1 MDYSTGMN
9 IQYTERLEKI
19 EAVLNRTLPKN
30 PDKAWVGMTFGDLPT
45 MPNPAL
51 VQELTDPGRDL
62 IDRGGKRWR
71 PLLMTLTCETL
82 QGGDS
87 ALDLVPLVE
96 FSHNGTLIHDDIED
110 SSEER
115 RGKPAVHIL
124 YGLDRGLN
132 AGSFLYFVG
141 LTALQD
147 WNAPA
152 ERKNTIAQSWGL
164 HIRRVHLGQAMDIAW
179 HRNFSS
185 LPSLEEYD
193 LMCRMK
199 TGVLARMAIELGVY
213 SAGLQHDIRKNIHID
228 DIHSEP
234 QADLARRLAEEARLA
249 EVLGLTAEN
258 LGVGF
263 QILDDVKNLTT
274 GNPGK
279 KRGDDIVEGK
289 KSLPIILFLQQN
301 PTRIEFVKRC
311 FSAARAQGTGARE
324 VEELIGEL
332 DQAGVIA
339 EARRRGMELIERTME
354 ILETEAFVNYPVNKE
369 AHKLLVNF
377 VSLLG

>member
-1 MDYSTGMN
+1 MDT
-9 IQYTERLEKI
+9 QYTERLQKI
-19 EAVLNRTLPKN
+19 EAILDRTLPQT
-30 PDKAWVGMTFGDLPT
+30 PDEAWVRMTFGDLPSIPGT
-45 MPNPAL
+45 PL
-51 VQELTDPGRDL
+51 VQELTAPGRDL

-82 QGGDS
+82 GGGDS

-96 FSHNGTLIHDDIED
+96 YPHNGSLIHDDIED
-110 SSEER
+110 SSDER
-115 RGKPAVHIL
+115 RGKPAIHIL

-132 AGSFLYFVG
+132 SGSFLYFVG
-141 LTALQD
+141 LTALQN
-147 WNAPA
+147 WAAPA
-152 ERKNTIAQSWGL
+152 ARKNAVTQCWGL
-164 HIRRVHLGQAMDIAW
+164 HLRRIHLGQAMDIAW

-213 SAGLQHDIRKNIHID
+213 TAGLKQDIRKGIHID
-228 DIHSEP
+228 DPLAEAQP
-234 QADLARRLAEEARLA
+234 ELARRLADEGRLA
-249 EVLGLTAEN
+249 EALGLAAEN

-263 QILDDVKNLTT
+263 QIFDDVKNLTT

-289 KSLPIILFLQQN
+289 KSLPVILFLQQN
-301 PTRIEFVKRC
+301 PSRIEFVKRC

-339 EARRRGMELIERTME
+339 EARQRGMELIERAMQ
-354 ILETEAFVNYPVNKE
+354 ILETEAFMNYPLHEE

>member
-1 MDYSTGMN
+1 MD
-9 IQYTERLEKI
+9 IHYTERLEKI
-19 EAVLNRTLPKN
+19 EAVLDRTLPKN
-30 PDKAWVGMTFGDLPT
+30 PDEAWVRMTFGDLPAI
-45 MPNPAL
+45 PEAAL
-51 VQELTDPGRDL
+51 VQQLTAPGRDL
-62 IDRGGKRWR
+62 LDRGGKHWR
-71 PLLMTLTCETL
+71 PLLMVLTCETL
-82 QGGDS
+82 GGGDS

-96 FSHNGTLIHDDIED
+96 YTHNGTLIHDDIED

-141 LTALQD
+141 LTALQN

-152 ERKNTIAQSWGL
+152 ERKNTVAQIWGL
-164 HIRRVHLGQAMDIAW
+164 QLRRLHLGQAMDIAW

-199 TGVLARMAIELGVY
+199 TGVLARMAMEFGVY
-213 SAGLQHDIRKNIHID
+213 SAGLHHDIRRNIPID
-228 DIHSEP
+228 EILAEP
-234 QADLARRLAEEARLA
+234 QAELARRLEDEGRLA
-249 EVLGLTAEN
+249 DTLGLAAEN

-289 KSLPIILFLQQN
+289 KSLPVILFLQQKA
-301 PTRIEFVKRC
+301 TRIEFVKRC
-311 FSAARAQGTGARE
+311 FSAARAQGTGAKE

-332 DQAGVIA
+332 DQAGVINEARKHGMALIEEAMHIIEA
-339 EARRRGMELIERTME
+339 EAFSNVPIN
-354 ILETEAFVNYPVNKE
+354 AE
-369 AHKLLVNF
+369 AHRLLVDF
-377 VSLLG
+377 VSLLS

>member
-1 MDYSTGMN
+1 MD
-9 IQYTERLEKI
+9 IQYTERLKKI
-19 EAVLNRTLPKN
+19 EAVLNQTLPAS
-30 PDKAWVGMTFGDLPT
+30 PDEAWVRMTFGDLPAIPGT
-45 MPNPAL
+45 EL
-51 VQELTDPGRDL
+51 VQELTAPSRDL

-82 QGGDS
+82 GGGDS

-96 FSHNGTLIHDDIED
+96 YPHNGSLIHDDIED
-110 SSEER
+110 SSDER
-115 RGKPAVHIL
+115 RGKPAIHIL

-132 AGSFLYFVG
+132 SGSFLYFVG
-141 LTALQD
+141 LTALQN
-147 WNAPA
+147 WKAPA
-152 ERKNTIAQSWGL
+152 TRKNAVAQCWGL
-164 HIRRVHLGQAMDIAW
+164 HLRRIHLGQAMDIAW

-185 LPSLEEYD
+185 LPSLAEYD

-213 SAGLQHDIRKNIHID
+213 TAGLQHDIRKGIHID
-228 DIHSEP
+228 EP
-234 QADLARRLAEEARLA
+234 LAESSAELDRRLEDEGRLAEA
-249 EVLGLTAEN
+249 LGLAAEN

-301 PTRIEFVKRC
+301 PNRIEFVKRC
-311 FSAARAQGTGARE
+311 FSAARAQGTSARE

-339 EARRRGMELIERTME
+339 EARQRGVELIEQAMH
-354 ILETEAFVNYPVNKE
+354 ILQTEAFMNYPVNEE
-369 AHKLLVNF
+369 AHRLLINF
-377 VSLLG
+377 VSLFG

>member
-1 MDYSTGMN
+1 MD
-9 IQYTERLEKI
+9 IHYTERLQKI
-19 EAVLNRTLPKN
+19 EAVLDRTLPQH
-30 PDKAWVGMTFGDLPT
+30 PDEAWVRMTFGELPS
-45 MPNPAL
+45 MPNTGL
-51 VQELTDPGRDL
+51 VQELTAPGRDL

-82 QGGDS
+82 GGRDS

-96 FSHNGTLIHDDIED
+96 YPHNGSLIHDDIED
-110 SSEER
+110 SSDER
-115 RGKPAVHIL
+115 RGKPAIHIL

-141 LTALQD
+141 LTALQN

-152 ERKNTIAQSWGL
+152 ERKNTVAQCWGQHL
-164 HIRRVHLGQAMDIAW
+164 RRIHLGQAMDIAW

-213 SAGLQHDIRKNIHID
+213 SAGLSQDIRKGIHID
-228 DIHSEP
+228 DPLAESAPELIHRLGDEG
-234 QADLARRLAEEARLA
+234 RLAAA
-249 EVLGLTAEN
+249 LGQAAEN

-263 QILDDVKNLTT
+263 QILDDVKNLAT

-289 KSLPIILFLQQN
+289 KSLPVILFLQQN
-301 PTRIEFVKRC
+301 PSRIEFVKRC

-339 EARRRGMELIERTME
+339 EARQRGMDLIEQAMQ
-354 ILETEAFVNYPVNKE
+354 ILETGAFMNYPVHEE

>member
-1 MDYSTGMN
+1 MD
-9 IQYTERLEKI
+9 IQYTERLKKI
-19 EAVLNRTLPKN
+19 EAVLNQTLPAS
-30 PDKAWVGMTFGDLPT
+30 PDEAWVRMTFGDLPAIPGT
-45 MPNPAL
+45 EL
-51 VQELTDPGRDL
+51 VQELTAPSRDL

-82 QGGDS
+82 GGGDS

-96 FSHNGTLIHDDIED
+96 YPHNGSLIHDDIED
-110 SSEER
+110 SSDER
-115 RGKPAVHIL
+115 RGKPAIHIL

-132 AGSFLYFVG
+132 SGSFLYFVG
-141 LTALQD
+141 LTALQN
-147 WNAPA
+147 WQAPA
-152 ERKNTIAQSWGL
+152 ARKNAVAQCWGL
-164 HIRRVHLGQAMDIAW
+164 HLRRIHLGQAMDIAW

-185 LPSLEEYD
+185 LPSLAEYD

-213 SAGLQHDIRKNIHID
+213 TAGLQHDIRKGIHID
-228 DIHSEP
+228 EP
-234 QADLARRLAEEARLA
+234 LAESSAELDRRLEDEGRLAEA
-249 EVLGLTAEN
+249 LGLAAEN

-263 QILDDVKNLTT
+263 QILDDVKNLAT

-301 PTRIEFVKRC
+301 PNRIEFVKRC
-311 FSAARAQGTGARE
+311 FSAARAQGTSARE

-339 EARRRGMELIERTME
+339 EARQRGVELIEQAMH
-354 ILETEAFVNYPVNKE
+354 ILQTEAFMNYPVNEE
-369 AHKLLVNF
+369 AHRLLINF
-377 VSLLG
+377 VSLFG

>member
-1 MDYSTGMN
+1 
-9 IQYTERLEKI
+9 
-19 EAVLNRTLPKN
+19 
-30 PDKAWVGMTFGDLPT
+30 MTFADLPAIPET
-45 MPNPAL
+45 EL
-51 VQELTDPGRDL
+51 VQELTEPGRDL
-62 IDRGGKRWR
+62 LDRGGKRWR
-71 PLLMTLTCETL
+71 PLLMDLVCQTLG
-82 QGGDS
+82 GGDS
-87 ALDLVPLVE
+87 ALDLTPLVE
-96 FSHNGTLIHDDIED
+96 FPHNGSLIHDDIED
-110 SSEER
+110 SSDER
-115 RGKPAVHIL
+115 RGKPAIHIL

-132 AGSFLYFVG
+132 AGSFLYFAG
-141 LTALQD
+141 LTALQN

-152 ERKNTIAQSWGL
+152 ERKNRIYQCWGL
-164 HIRRVHLGQAMDIAW
+164 HLRRIHLGQAMDIAW

-213 SAGLQHDIRKNIHID
+213 TAGLQHDIRKGIHID
-228 DIHSEP
+228 EPLSEP
-234 QADLARRLAEEARLA
+234 PLELERRLADEGRLA
-249 EVLGLTAEN
+249 EALGLAAEN

-301 PTRIEFVKRC
+301 PNRIEFVKRC

-339 EARRRGMELIERTME
+339 EARQRGVELIEQAMH
-354 ILETEAFVNYPVNKE
+354 ILQTEAFMNYPVNEE
-369 AHKLLVNF
+369 AHRLLINF

>member
-1 MDYSTGMN
+1 MD

-19 EAVLNRTLPKN
+19 EAVLNQTLPASPN
-30 PDKAWVGMTFGDLPT
+30 EAWVRMTFGDLPAIPST
-45 MPNPAL
+45 SL
-51 VQELTDPGRDL
+51 VQELTTPGRDL

-82 QGGDS
+82 GGGDS

-96 FSHNGTLIHDDIED
+96 YPHNGSLIHDDIED
-110 SSEER
+110 SSDER
-115 RGKPAVHIL
+115 RGKPAIHIL

-132 AGSFLYFVG
+132 SGSFLYFVG
-141 LTALQD
+141 LTALQN
-147 WNAPA
+147 WQAPA
-152 ERKNTIAQSWGL
+152 ARKNAVAQCWGL
-164 HIRRVHLGQAMDIAW
+164 HLRRIHLGQAMDIAW

-213 SAGLQHDIRKNIHID
+213 TAGLQHDIRKGIHID
-228 DIHSEP
+228 EPLSEP
-234 QADLARRLAEEARLA
+234 PLELERRLADEGRLA
-249 EVLGLTAEN
+249 EALGLAAEN

-301 PTRIEFVKRC
+301 PNRIEFVKRC

-339 EARRRGMELIERTME
+339 EARQRGVELIEQAMH
-354 ILETEAFVNYPVNKE
+354 ILQTEAFMNYPVNEE
-369 AHKLLVNF
+369 AHRLLINF